1 MTNAMRMKVKILIGM
16 VAAASLC
23 TVSIGAPRWQSRA
36 WPQLVVVT
44 RIAPMT
50 AHSVVG
56 EIGTLR
62 HRLATGRLQD
72 PVCRVDTSNPD
83 RIYPQTYPADSNS
96 RHRLDE
102 RRGCLITVGSVD
114 GQ

>member
-1 MTNAMRMKVKILIGM
+1 MTNSLPIKAKVMIGM
-16 VAAASLC
+16 AAVASLC
-23 TVSIGAPRWQSRA
+23 ALSIGAIRWQSQA

-44 RIAPMT
+44 RVAPMT

-62 HRLATGRLQD
+62 HQLATSRLHD
-72 PVCRVDTSNPD
+72 SFCGVDTSNPD
-83 RIYPQTYPADSNS
+83 RIYPQTYSADSNS
-96 RHRLDE
+96 HHRLDE
-102 RRGCLITVGSVD
+102 RRGCPIAVGSVD